1 MVLGKINRVYFIGIG
16 GIGMSALARYFLQ
29 LGKIVAGYDRNS
41 GKLTGKLT
49 EEGALIHYTDNIE
62 KIPYE
67 FKIGDKY
74 ETLVVY
80 TPAIPENHSEL
91 LFFRE
96 NGYSVLKRSEVL
108 GLIAGEKTTFA
119 IAGTHGKTTISTMV
133 AHILNSTSAGCNAL
147 LGGISRNYGTNLLV
161 NKRSKYLVAEADEYD
176 RSFLQLY
183 PDYAIISSMDADH
196 LDIYGNVE
204 EMNIAFSKFASQVKK
219 NGILLIKKGVNLYQ
233 GSNIQ
238 SKCYFYSAEEK
249 SDFYAQNIRLIQGHY
264 SFDLYT
270 PEGKI
275 ENIII
280 GQPGLYNVENA
291 IAALAIVWLAGVNR
305 ETIFKSIED
314 FRGIQRRF
322 DIHINEPN
330 LVYIDDYAH
339 HPREILACI
348 SSVRELFPGKKITGI
363 FQPHLYSRTRDFA
376 DDFAKSLNMLDKLI
390 LLDIYPARELPIE
403 GVTSE
408 LIFNKVEL
416 ESKVLCPLE
425 KLMSKLSDD
434 KPEVLITMGAGN
446 IDEYVEPII
455 NLLTDLD

>member
-1 MVLGKINRVYFIGIG
+1 MVLGRISRVYFIGIG

-49 EEGALIHYTDNIE
+49 EEGALIHFTDNIE
-62 KIPYE
+62 EIPSE
-67 FKIGDKY
+67 FIHGDKY

-80 TPAIPENHSEL
+80 TPAVPKDHSEL

-108 GLIAGEKTTFA
+108 GLITSEKTTFA

-133 AHILNSTSAGCNAL
+133 AHILKSTSSGCNAL

-161 NKRSKYLVAEADEYD
+161 NKRSKYMVTEADEYD
-176 RSFLQLY
+176 RSFLELH
-183 PDYAIISSMDADH
+183 PDYAVISSMDADH

-204 EMNIAFSKFASQVKK
+204 EMKLAFGKFASQVKE
-219 NGILLIKKGVNLYQ
+219 NGVLLIKKGVNLYQ

-238 SKCYFYSAEEK
+238 SRCYFYSGEEK

-264 SFDLYT
+264 SFDFYT

-275 ENIII
+275 ESIKL

-291 IAALAIVWLAGVNR
+291 VAALAIVWLAGVNR
-305 ETIFKSIED
+305 ETIYKSLED
-314 FRGIQRRF
+314 FKGIQRRF

-339 HPREILACI
+339 HPQEISACI

-376 DDFAKSLNMLDKLI
+376 DDFARSLNMLDKLI

-408 LIFNKVEL
+408 LLFNKVEL
-416 ESKVLCPLE
+416 DSKILCPLE
-425 KLMSKLSDD
+425 KLISKISVD

-455 NLLTDLD
+455 NLLTE